1 MSDTYAPWL
10 NLGDKIR
17 SRTNA
22 LGIVEHAGIPPEMS
36 FVQWCESLAA
46 DGLKVDGIPFTLD
59 DRPALR
65 PLYEAVP
72 TTIDEARRKT
82 VVLMKAAQM
91 GATTWQML
99 AVIYMTL
106 KFAPVVIGAFVPDQ
120 ATAGDISERRFM
132 RIVRTIPEAYQRLIT
147 RVAPDGSLLKVGEG
161 NILTRIMQES
171 AVLFLWTSGKL
182 TTESRPMDVV
192 TYDEVQGMSLEDIDK
207 VYERMSAS
215 RVRFRMMLSTS
226 NVPEMDIDFWYKLG
240 SRHAWHTHCPHC
252 GAENDLSQHWPD
264 CCVYNLGQIADAPVL
279 EWVYVCPDCAGWL
292 EDTQRGHYIAAE
304 PSASIQSWHISQI
317 QSPMITARDMAE
329 AWNRAVTGDQRKTFY
344 NRKLGLPYIDKEQL
358 PVTMADCL
366 ACVQDGLAIGLTWQH
381 GGSDTYM
388 GVDQM
393 GGYNA
398 VIIKR
403 RLPDNRQAV
412 VHAEAIFDIDP
423 FRRCGELMREYGV
436 ALCCVEQLPNV
447 NDARRFA
454 NEFRGRVYLAWY
466 SGPDTDMYTWG
477 DLATRSDRKTAEEDR
492 TRFTVAMQQYKAMQA
507 SLFRV
512 KNRHCLFPDPALLE
526 QEVVDKGERKRINLV
541 RDWVFG
547 HFCKTALVVE
557 QDEET
562 RKPKAKVV
570 KMGIDPHFS
579 FANMLCDTAWSRI
592 HGASS
597 FIMPQG
603 APHFDPPKTD
613 PAKQMEKDMPGIPR
627 HVLAMVDEQ
636 PQSTCG
642 RCANASPDGRRCELR
657 LLAIAPSDAS
667 CELYEPRGS

>member
-1 MSDTYAPWL
+1 VSDTFAPWL
-10 NLGDKIR
+10 NLGEKIR
-17 SRTNA
+17 TRIGTTGASELTS
-22 LGIVEHAGIPPEMS
+22 IPEDLT
-36 FVQWCESLAA
+36 FLQWCNGLAA
-46 DGLKVDGIPFTLD
+46 SGLKVDGIPFTLD
-59 DRPALR
+59 DRPSLR

-72 TTIDEARRKT
+72 TTVEEARRQT
-82 VVLMKAAQM
+82 LVLMKAAQM

-99 AVIYMTL
+99 AVVYMTL
-106 KFAPVVIGAFVPDQ
+106 KFSPVVIGAFLPDQ

-192 TYDEVQGMSLEDIDK
+192 TYDEVQGMSLEEIDR

-215 RVRFRMMLSTS
+215 RIRFRLMLSTS
-226 NVPEMDIDFWYKLG
+226 NVPEMDIDFWYKHG
-240 SRHAWHTHCPHC
+240 TRSAWHVECQHCN
-252 GAENDLSQHWPD
+252 AMSDLSQFWPE
-264 CCVYNLGQIADAPVL
+264 CCVYNLGQIADAPML
-279 EWVYVCPDCAGWL
+279 DWVYVCPECASWIQ
-292 EDTQRGHYIAAE
+292 DTQRGRYIAAN
-304 PSASIQSWHISQI
+304 PDASVKSWHVSQI

-366 ACVQDGLAIGLTWQH
+366 ACVQDGLALGLTWQQ

-412 VHAEAIFDIDP
+412 VHVEAVFDINP
-423 FRRCGELMREYGV
+423 FERCGQLMRDFGV
-436 ALCCVEQLPNV
+436 SMCCVEQLPNV

-454 NEFRGRVYLAWY
+454 NEFRGRVYLGWY
-466 SGPDTDMYTWG
+466 SGADTDMYTWG
-477 DLATRSDRKTAEEDR
+477 DMATRSDRKTSEEDR
-492 TRFTVAMQQYKAMQA
+492 TRFTVALQQYKAMQA
-507 SLFRV
+507 SLFRI

-526 QEVVDKGERKRINLV
+526 QEVIERGERKRINLV

-562 RKPKAKVV
+562 RKPKPKVV
-570 KMGIDPHFS
+570 KLGIDPHFS
-579 FANMLCDTAWSRI
+579 FANMLCDTAWARI

-603 APHFDPPKTD
+603 LEGFDPPKT
-613 PAKQMEKDMPGIPR
+613 PAAQQMERDMPGLPR
-627 HVLAMVDEQ
+627 NVLAMVDAQ
-636 PQSTCG
+636 PPSTCG
-642 RCANASPDGRRCELR
+642 RCMNASADGRRCELR
-657 LLAIAPSDAS
+657 LLGISSSDAS
-667 CELYEPRGS
+667 CDLYEPRKS